1 MQELVTED
9 VRSDIQVRE
18 LDNQKNLVFHLDRI
32 GLDEERIAKELLNI
46 IENAMASDPKW
57 NLIEDFGTK
66 LLAIKTWHQMRK
78 SSPDI
83 SINIANV
90 FPSNNLL

>member
-18 LDNQKNLVFHLDRI
+18 LDNQKNLVFHLDRV

-46 IENAMASDPKW
+46 IENAMASDPK
-57 NLIEDFGTK
+57 
-66 LLAIKTWHQMRK
+66 
-78 SSPDI
+78 
-83 SINIANV
+83 
-90 FPSNNLL
+90 